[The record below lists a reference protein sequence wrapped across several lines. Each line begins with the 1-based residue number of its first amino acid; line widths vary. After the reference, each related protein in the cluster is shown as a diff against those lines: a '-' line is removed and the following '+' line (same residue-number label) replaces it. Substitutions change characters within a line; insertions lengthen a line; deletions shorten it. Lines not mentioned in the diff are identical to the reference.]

1 MRRIALVLAEHRYN
15 KNSVAVLTGA
25 VEASACAAHVD
36 VCFSKPGA
44 ASVFACLDRASARP
58 PGHAGGGAI
67 PITPQTKS
75 PRTPDMIVLGCSF
88 ATAAVPDAAATLRR
102 ARIEAAGRGWPLVT
116 LAGGPHPSGDPA
128 GTLAMGFDLVLCG
141 EGEEALPLLL
151 DRFAAETS
159 PGDVPGLC
167 WMEGGA
173 LHRNPRPRTVDLDTF
188 PPFAPGAGRNA
199 PFELSRGCPWGCRFC
214 ETTFLTGARPRHRSL
229 ERLVHWAEVAR
240 ANGNRDLRFLS
251 ADSFAWGS
259 TDGGPADPVRLD
271 ELLGESV
278 RIFGRGH
285 VFFGSFP
292 SEARP
297 EHVTPNLVEVVA
309 RHAANDCIAFG
320 AQSGSDRILKAI
332 HRGHDSD
339 AVRRAARVVLAA
351 GLRPIVDFICGL
363 PGEDPSDR
371 EATRGLIREL
381 ADLGAVVHTHTFM
394 PLPGTHL
401 WAGPPGEVDDV
412 TRELLDTL
420 ASQGRHIG
428 RWRTHQGQARRTAAF
443 LAALEHGGGI
453 LP

>member
-1 MRRIALVLAEHRYN
+1 M
-15 KNSVAVLTGA
+15 
-25 VEASACAAHVD
+25 
-36 VCFSKPGA
+36 
-44 ASVFACLDRASARP
+44 
-58 PGHAGGGAI
+58 
-67 PITPQTKS
+67 
-75 PRTPDMIVLGCSF
+75 
-88 ATAAVPDAAATLRR
+88 
-102 ARIEAAGRGWPLVT
+102 
-116 LAGGPHPSGDPA
+116 
-128 GTLAMGFDLVLCG
+128 
-141 EGEEALPLLL
+141 
-151 DRFAAETS
+151 
-159 PGDVPGLC
+159 
-167 WMEGGA
+167 
-173 LHRNPRPRTVDLDTF
+173 
-188 PPFAPGAGRNA
+188 
-199 PFELSRGCPWGCRFC
+199 SRGCPWGCRFC

-259 TDGGPADPVRLD
+259 TDRGAADPAQLERL
-271 ELLGESV
+271 LAESV

-297 EHVTPNLVEVVA
+297 EHVTPELVEVVA
-309 RHAANDCIAFG
+309 RHAANDTIAFG

-332 HRGHDSD
+332 HRGHDAD

-363 PGEDPSDR
+363 PGEDESDR
-371 EATRGLIREL
+371 EATRALIREL
-381 ADLGAVVHTHTFM
+381 AGLGAVVHTHAFM
-394 PLPGTHL
+394 PLPGTQL
-401 WAGPPGEVDDV
+401 WDAPPGEVDDV